1 MSEENVEEV
10 GCEDHDLNILLQQLE
25 IAGVKP
31 DQSINIEMVFAELFA
46 ILQAVE
52 TAGGVVSSFL
62 ENHRDLL
69 TPEELTNEEGVV
81 TQLSY
86 IFHKIMDL
94 LRAEVSEELMK

>member
-10 GCEDHDLNILLQQLE
+10 GCEDHDLEILLQQLE
-25 IAGVKP
+25 IAGIKP
-31 DQSINIEMVFAELFA
+31 NQSINIEMALGELFA

-52 TAGGVVSSFL
+52 TAGGLVSSFL
-62 ENHRDLL
+62 EDHRDLF
-69 TPEELTNEEGVV
+69 TPEELTNEEGVI

-94 LRAEVSEELMK
+94 LRAEVSEELVK